1 MLPPLKLSIFN
12 CQLSIVFCNFVPNL
26 AKDKKFCYLE
36 LSVLKTLKNIINIV
50 VWSLLGLYLFVVIAF
65 QIPGVQHFGGHYVAD
80 IIADKLGTHVNIGAL
95 DYSFPN
101 HLTLNDVLIKDQQDK
116 EMLKAR
122 RLSAR
127 IDLLPLGKGK
137 ISIATAQLF
146 GAHLQ
151 LYQRD
156 SLSKANFQFALD
168 SLASRDTTD
177 QSSLFLRINSLIMR
191 QSSVSYDRYDI
202 PETPGQFNTN
212 HLNVS
217 DISAHIIL
225 KQLSEDSLNT
235 NIKRLSFKEKSGLQ
249 VDRLSLKFTGGPH
262 HSILEEFILR
272 MPGTQFQIDKL
283 EAYYQMR
290 NKKLI
295 VPSLYYRG
303 NINPSV
309 ITLSDL
315 ACFLPSLKTFN
326 STLSLS
332 SSIEGKGDKLTIP
345 DFLLN
350 STTGDIDI
358 SIDGWVDH
366 LSTNTPEWQANINK
380 LKLSDK
386 TINFISENM
395 KGRRVELPPVI
406 SRLGSVY
413 LIGIAKGTG
422 LHELTTQDHLIS
434 DAGDVS
440 IQFAIDKQHAFKGRI
455 ETKGFNLRQLADNEK
470 LGMLATDID
479 LEGRIPGDGDYV
491 VNAKGIV
498 REFDYNDYHYHNI
511 DVNGSVSSISSE
523 MSMSGILT
531 VDDPN
536 AKFTIEGSVDRELK
550 ANIVQ
555 LNADVQHLSPQGIN
569 LSDRWGESVFS
580 GTFNANF
587 TATSLNDAIGT
598 LDISDFRMTSPTDNY
613 DLASLHMTTGYEEG
627 IHYVHLDSDFAQA
640 EITGNFEYET
650 LAQSVT
656 NFLAATLPTL
666 PGLPKVNPDTHNDF
680 AIKARV
686 TKSDWLQSLLQVP
699 VLLQQPLTLQ
709 GVVNDH
715 THSITL
721 DCDMPH
727 FNYKD
732 SEYHNG
738 HVSISSPNDSLSY
751 DLQVAVGSPVHGNRQ
766 ELPLLLHLFGKASN
780 NNLHSSLTWD
790 NQAPKERMSG
800 QLNAVASFD
809 TGFNQQSTANIIVM
823 PSVINVHNSDW
834 NIERSF
840 IAYSKDFLDIK
851 DFTIRHD
858 QQHLI
863 VNGTA
868 SEDPADSIN
877 VDLRDIDVE
886 YVLQLV
892 DFDAVDF
899 NGYATGA
906 VTLRGLFGEFQAEGR
921 IDVEQFEFQHGR
933 MGTLHA
939 RADWNKELERI
950 DIQAVCDDGPEAQ
963 TLVEG
968 YVDPS
973 SPGFIDLAI
982 TAQGTYLDF
991 ALSFTESFI
1000 STIDGHGNG
1009 KVRLI
1014 GPLDAINLTG
1024 ALVLNGTAHV
1034 KTLGCTYEMRNDSLT
1049 LVPNEITFTHCPI
1062 YDIHGNEGI
1071 LTGGIHHQDLTNLTY
1086 DIYVDT
1092 DNLMAYDFPD
1102 FGDELFY
1109 GTVYARGRAAIHG
1122 RDDEVLIEAD
1132 VTPLKG
1138 SVFVYNA
1145 AAPDAITDQEFIQW
1159 GSSST
1164 ANVQQTQEAASDYRS
1179 DLTMRLKV
1187 NATPDATMRLL
1198 MDARTGDY
1206 ITLRGNGDLQATYY
1220 NKGGFTMF
1228 GNYVV
1233 NNGTYNVTI
1242 QEIIRKDFT
1251 FSDGGTIVFGGDPYD
1266 AQLNLQAQHVV
1277 NGVSLSDL
1285 NVGQSFS
1292 NTVRVNCLMNI
1303 TGQPRAPQV
1312 DFDLDI
1318 LNVNSDEKQML
1329 RSIINGQEEMRQQ
1342 VIYLLAVGRFYP
1354 QGANNANE
1362 SEQQRSNTSLA
1373 MQSLLSGTLSGQIN
1387 NMLSQLVKSNNW
1399 NFGANI
1405 STGDEGWNN
1414 AEYEG
1419 IINGRLLNNRLLI
1432 NGQFG
1437 YRDNAT
1443 TANPSFIGDFDISYL
1458 LLPNGNLALKVYN
1471 QTNDRYFTKSS
1482 LNTQGIGIIMK
1493 KDFNGIRDL
1502 FRTRKNAW
1510 RDLFNTKK
1518 KEP

>member
-1 MLPPLKLSIFN
+1 M
-12 CQLSIVFCNFVPNL
+12 
-26 AKDKKFCYLE
+26 
-36 LSVLKTLKNIINIV
+36 KTLKHIINIV
-50 VWSLLGLYLFVVIAF
+50 VWTLLGLYVFVVLAF
-65 QIPGVQHFGGHYVAD
+65 QIPAVQRFSGHYVASA
-80 IIADKLGTHVNIGAL
+80 IAKKLGTDVSIRTL
-95 DYSFPN
+95 DYNFPN
-101 HLTLNDVLIKDQQDK
+101 HLTLNDVIILDQQGK

-127 IDLLPLGKGK
+127 LELLPLGEGK

-146 GAHLQ
+146 GAQLQ

-168 SLASRDTTD
+168 SLASRDTTNN
-177 QSSLFLRINSLIMR
+177 SSLFLRINSLIMR
-191 QSSVSYDRYDI
+191 QSGVSYDRYDL

-212 HLNVS
+212 HLNIS

-225 KQLSEDSLNT
+225 KQMSEDSLNT
-235 NIKRLSFKEKSGLQ
+235 NIKRLSFKEKSGLK
-249 VDRLSLKFTGGPH
+249 VDRLSMKFTGGPQ
-262 HSILEEFILR
+262 HSKLEEFLLR
-272 MPGTQFQIDKL
+272 MPGTQFQIGHI
-283 EAYYQMR
+283 EAYYQLR
-290 NKKLI
+290 NKKL
-295 VPSLYYRG
+295 VLPSLYYRG
-303 NINPSV
+303 QIDPST
-309 ITLSDL
+309 IKLSDL

-345 DFLLN
+345 DFQLS

-358 SIDGWVDH
+358 NIDGWVKQ
-366 LSTNTPEWQANINK
+366 LSTSMPEWQANINK
-380 LKLSDK
+380 LILSGK

-395 KGRRVELPPVI
+395 KGRHVELPPIV
-406 SRLGSVY
+406 SRLGSVN

-434 DAGDVS
+434 DAGDVT
-440 IQFAIDKQHAFKGRI
+440 IQFALDRQHAFKGRI
-455 ETKGFNLRQLADNEK
+455 ETKGINLRQLTNNEK

-491 VNAKGIV
+491 VNAKGII
-498 REFDYNDYHYHNI
+498 REFDYNNYHYNNI
-511 DVNGSVSSISSE
+511 DVNGSVSSIASE
-523 MSMSGILT
+523 TSMSGILT
-531 VDDPN
+531 VNDPN
-536 AKFTIEGSVDRELK
+536 ANFTLEGSVDQEQNT
-550 ANIVQ
+550 NIVQ
-555 LNADVQHLSPQGIN
+555 LNADVRHLSPQGIK
-569 LSDRWGESVFS
+569 LSDRWGESTFS

-587 TATSLNDAIGT
+587 TANNLNDAVGT
-598 LDISDFRMTSPTDNY
+598 IDISDFIMTSPTDNY
-613 DLASLHMTTGYEEG
+613 QLESLHMESGYSEG
-627 IHYVHLDSDFAQA
+627 IHFVHLDSDFAQA
-640 EITGNFEYET
+640 NITGNFEYET

-666 PGLPKVNPDTHNDF
+666 PGLPKVNPNTHNDF
-680 AIKARV
+680 AIKAHI

-699 VLLQQPLTLQ
+699 VTLQQPLTLQ

-715 THSITL
+715 THSINL
-721 DCDMPH
+721 ECDVPH
-727 FNYKD
+727 FSYKD

-738 HVSISSPNDSLSY
+738 HVSISSPSDSLSY
-751 DLQVAVGSPVHGNRQ
+751 DLQVAVGSPTQNSTQ
-766 ELPLLLHLFGKASN
+766 DPPLLLHVFGKASD
-780 NNLHSSLTWD
+780 NNLHSTLVWD
-790 NQAPKERMSG
+790 NQDLTERMSG
-800 QLNAVASFD
+800 KLNAVATFD
-809 TGFNQQSTANIIVM
+809 TGFNQQSTANITVM
-823 PSVINVHNSDW
+823 PSVINIHDSDW
-834 NIERSF
+834 NIERCF
-840 IAYSKDFLDIK
+840 IAYSKNLLDIT

-863 VNGTA
+863 INGIA
-868 SEDPADSIN
+868 SEDPADSIS

-886 YVLQLV
+886 YVLQIV
-892 DFDAVDF
+892 GFDAVDF
-899 NGYATGA
+899 NGYATGE
-906 VTLRGLFGEFQAEGR
+906 VILRGLFDEFRAEGQL
-921 IDVEQFEFQHGR
+921 DVEEFKFQHGR

-939 RADWNKELERI
+939 RANWNKELERI

-973 SPGFIDLAI
+973 DPGFIDLAI
-982 TAQGTYLDF
+982 TANGTYLDF
-991 ALSFTESFI
+991 ALSFTESFL
-1000 STIDGHGNG
+1000 STIDAHGNG
-1009 KVRLI
+1009 AVRLI

-1049 LVPNEITFTHCPI
+1049 LIPNEIIFTRCPI
-1062 YDIHGNEGI
+1062 YDIYDHEGI
-1071 LTGGIHHQDLTNLTY
+1071 LTGGIHHQDLTNLSY

-1092 DNLMAYDFPD
+1092 EQLLAYDFPD

-1109 GTVYARGRAAIHG
+1109 GTVYAQGRAAIHG
-1122 RDDEVLIEAD
+1122 QDDAVIIEAD
-1132 VTPLKG
+1132 VTPLRG
-1138 SVFVYNA
+1138 SSFVYNA
-1145 AAPDAITDQEFIQW
+1145 AAPDAITNQEFIQW
-1159 GSSST
+1159 GNPGTTDVRHSSATSS
-1164 ANVQQTQEAASDYRS
+1164 QDDYHS
-1179 DLTMRLKV
+1179 DLTMRLKI
-1187 NATPDATMRLL
+1187 NATPDATIRLL

-1206 ITLRGNGDLQATYY
+1206 VTLHGNGDIQATYY
-1220 NKGGFTMF
+1220 NKGSFNMF

-1233 NNGTYNVTI
+1233 SDGTYNITI
-1242 QEIIRKDFT
+1242 QEIIRKVFT

-1266 AQLNLQAQHVV
+1266 AQLNLQAQHIV

-1292 NTVRVNCLMNI
+1292 NSVRVNCLMNI

-1318 LNVNSDEKQML
+1318 LNVNSDEKQMVRNL
-1329 RSIINGQEEMRQQ
+1329 INGQEEMRQQ

-1362 SEQQRSNTSLA
+1362 TEQERNNTSLA

-1387 NMLSQLVKSNNW
+1387 NVLSQLVKSNNW

-1419 IINGRLLNNRLLI
+1419 IINGRMLNNRLLI

-1443 TANPSFIGDFDISYL
+1443 TATPSFIGDFDIRYL
-1458 LLPNGNLALKVYN
+1458 LFPSGNLALKVYN

-1493 KDFNGIRDL
+1493 KDFNGLRDL
-1502 FRTRKNAW
+1502 FTTRKNA
-1510 RDLFNTKK
+1510 RRELFNTKENTKNTKDIIKNTKDNTRNTKDDTK
-1518 KEP
+1518 KNEP